1 MIPFTPVGI
10 FSLRP
15 TLWEKDLQTN
25 GVDQSTAQRY
35 RKIFGIQIFLVPGDR
50 HIESTAEI
58 PFKREPTIDEFF
70 SSEGDSKGDG
80 LRAFNP
86 LVTI

>member
-1 MIPFTPVGI
+1 MNSCTPLGI

-15 TLWEKDLQTN
+15 TLGENDLKTD
-25 GVDQSTAQRY
+25 GIDQSTAQRY
-35 RKIFGIQIFLVPGDR
+35 RNIFGIQIFLLPGDR

-58 PFKREPTIDEFF
+58 PFKREPTVDEFF
-70 SSEGDSKGDG
+70 SSEGDSKGEG
-80 LRAFNP
+80 LRAFNT